1 MDEYQL
7 QVSHL
12 IGDNTY
18 FKITV
23 SFVKRVSTFTQMC
36 LKFKIGA
43 KSFIMKTLRDDKIRI
58 LFYELGVVVHACSPN
73 TWEAEGGRFL
83 SSSTSWSTE

>member
-7 QVSHL
+7 QASHL

-23 SFVKRVSTFTQMC
+23 CFVKRDSTFTQVS
-36 LKFKIGA
+36 LKYKIGA
-43 KSFIMKTLRDDKIRI
+43 KSFIMKTLRDDKTRI
-58 LFYELGVVVHACSPN
+58 GFYELGMPAHACSPSI
-73 TWEAEGGRFL
+73 WEAEQGRFL
-83 SSSTSWSTE
+83 SSRPAWSTE